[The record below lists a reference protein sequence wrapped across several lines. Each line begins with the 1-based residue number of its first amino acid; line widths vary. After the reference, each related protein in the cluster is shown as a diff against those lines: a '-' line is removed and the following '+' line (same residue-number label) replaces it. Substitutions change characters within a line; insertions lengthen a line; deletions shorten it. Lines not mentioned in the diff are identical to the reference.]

1 MPRRRYAAWNAATA
15 ALTAAPTM
23 VTTGTALKT
32 MLQIKPGTGC
42 NIAIIE
48 WGYSF
53 DVTPT
58 AVVKVELITTGTVN
72 ATVTA
77 FNAGDVVKYD
87 DPGTTASSITLAT
100 SGSGF
105 TSSAEGTVTASRLL
119 DYQASWAQ
127 QYSKQFPLD
136 REPAVVAA
144 DILRIRMTTAT
155 AVNASCYVVWEE

>member
-1 MPRRRYAAWNAATA
+1 VWNAATA
-15 ALTAAPTM
+15 ALTAAPLM
-23 VTTGTALKT
+23 VATGTTIKT
-32 MLQIKPGTGC
+32 MLQVKPST

-53 DVTPT
+53 DITPS

-77 FNAGDVVKYD
+77 FNSGDVVKYD
-87 DPGTTASSITLAT
+87 DSGGAASAIVLAT

-105 TSSAEGTVTASRLL
+105 TSSAEGSVTASRLL
-119 DYQASWAQ
+119 DCQASLAQ

-136 REPAVVAA
+136 REPGVIAN
-144 DILRIRMTTAT
+144 DILRLRVTTGT
-155 AVNASCYVVWEE
+155 SINMSCYVVFEE